1 MKKIT
6 TLVLATILSAITTFA
21 NAEWSAGITGT
32 GVSMDASAK
41 EDGKTKADVTRD
53 ETLEAMFGSIFLE
66 YNFGP
71 ASVGL
76 DVMPYTFETEKV
88 TNVRTDNNIDTASN
102 DQGTTTAHLEVDY
115 NTMLYVLAPLGDAG
129 VYAKVGASFADVT
142 SVESTA
148 TSTSY
153 PDDELIGGH
162 ISLGYQANMQDGI
175 FVRAEVGYSE
185 YDDLS
190 GTSSSQ
196 RTKVQINNLSGEH
209 ARISI
214 GKAF

>member
-6 TLVLATILSAITTFA
+6 TLVLATIFSVVSTFA

-32 GVSMDASAK
+32 GVSMDATAK
-41 EDGKTKADVTRD
+41 EDGKTKADQTRD
-53 ETLEAMFGSIFLE
+53 ETLEAMFMSIFVE
-66 YNFGP
+66 YNLGP

-76 DVMPYTFETEKV
+76 DVMPYSFETEKV

-102 DQGTTTAHLEVDY
+102 DNGTTTAHLEVDY

-129 VYAKVGASFADVT
+129 VYAKAGISFADVT
-142 SVESTA
+142 SVETTV

-162 ISLGYQANMQDGI
+162 ISLGFQADVQDGV
-175 FVRAEVGYSE
+175 FVRAEAGFSE

-190 GTSSSQ
+190 GTSSSN
-196 RTKVQINNLSGEH
+196 RTKVQISNLSGPH